1 MNGTHAARWLLAL
14 GLAGPV
20 AAGCGGSKQEPGTD
34 FDARP
39 WEVRVESP
47 LDTTVYTGGT
57 DEADA
62 EAPTPAFPEAV
73 DPAAAAAPVV
83 VETPGT
89 AQAVPDPETFTPG
102 WRVQI
107 FASSSMVNADEL
119 ARKAR
124 GVFTEP
130 VYVEYEPPLYKVRV
144 GDFLA
149 KDDARHMMNRAKA
162 ENFDAWIVESLV
174 VKPTR

>member
-1 MNGTHAARWLLAL
+1 MNGTQAARWLLAL

-20 AAGCGGSKQEPGTD
+20 AAGCGGSKQQPSTD
-34 FDARP
+34 FDAHP

-47 LDTTVYTGGT
+47 LDTTVYTEGS
-57 DEADA
+57 DQAAA
-62 EAPTPAFPEAV
+62 ETPAPEFPEAV
-73 DPAAAAAPVV
+73 DPGAAATPVV
-83 VETPGT
+83 VETPNT
-89 AQAVPDPETFTPG
+89 PEAVPNPETFTPG

-107 FASSSMVNADEL
+107 FASSSMVGADEV

-144 GDFLA
+144 GDFLT